1 MVTNRTFVFKI
12 TKEIELRL
20 LRIFISYRS
29 RDIFIVMEEFLYNDQ
44 CDIQTTMNN
53 NFFTLDNT
61 HFGFG
66 SVGME
71 ASDINE
77 TQQVAYVTYWIQK

>member
-1 MVTNRTFVFKI
+1 
-12 TKEIELRL
+12 
-20 LRIFISYRS
+20 
-29 RDIFIVMEEFLYNDQ
+29 
-44 CDIQTTMNN
+44 MNN

-77 TQQVAYVTYWIQK
+77 TQQVAYVTYWI